1 MIIASCQINLRT
13 NNVATVKS
21 ESFEQTVTFFLE
33 KTTLLLLLAL
43 SFS

>member
-1 MIIASCQINLRT
+1 MIVASCQISLRI

-21 ESFEQTVTFFLE
+21 ESFEQIVTFFLE
-33 KTTLLLLLAL
+33 ETTLLLHLAQ